1 MLSRVYTDPG
11 GEGDPAR
18 TGAGPPSFPPGRAAR
33 PTHLRGRQPRPHLPH
48 QEGLQAA
55 ARGAEK
61 PGARC
66 RQRTGICRN
75 RRHCGSGAGPPLGVT
90 WPGARAASPGSPGGG
105 HWGRGAGWS
114 QRLGLSGRP
123 GVTVGAGGSRWGR
136 WGGGGA
142 GQLGGVAVGL
152 LG

>member
-1 MLSRVYTDPG
+1 MSLRLSWVYTDPG
-11 GEGDPAR
+11 GEGARAR
-18 TGAGPPSFPPGRAAR
+18 TGTGPPSFPPGCAAR

-61 PGARC
+61 PGARG
-66 RQRTGICRN
+66 RPRAGICRN
-75 RRHCGSGAGPPLGVT
+75 RRHGGSGAAPPLGVT
-90 WPGARAASPGSPGGG
+90 WPGARAARPRAPGGG

-114 QRLGLSGRP
+114 QRLGLAGRAVVP
-123 GVTVGAGGSRWGR
+123 GA
-136 WGGGGA
+136 WGGG
-142 GQLGGVAVGL
+142 GQLGGVAVEL